1 MQVITDLDEL
11 RQQLHGQARIAFV
24 PTMGNLHAGHLSL
37 CAQAHACGR
46 PVVAS
51 IFVNR
56 LQFGPSEDFDRY
68 PRSLPSDIDQLS
80 KTGHVDIVFA
90 PSEHTMYPEPQ
101 GFQVMP
107 PAGLGQ
113 MLEGEFR
120 PGFFTGVA
128 TVVLKLLNCV
138 QPSTMVLGKKD
149 YQQLLIIQR
158 MCQQLALPVRVV
170 AGDTVRDSD
179 GLALSSRNAYLSP
192 DERQRAVQLYQTL
205 LAARERIHAAPQ
217 ELTAIERWGHSTLK
231 DAGWQPDYFCI
242 RRQSDLEPPAADP
255 WAQGE
260 ALVILAAAKL
270 GSTRLI
276 DNLEL

>member
-1 MQVITDLDEL
+1 MQVITDIDEL
-11 RQQLHGQARIAFV
+11 RQQLRGQTRIAFV
-24 PTMGNLHAGHLSL
+24 PTMGHLHAGHVSL
-37 CAQAHACGR
+37 CAQAHALGR

-90 PSEHTMYPEPQ
+90 PSEQTMYPETQ
-101 GFQVMP
+101 GFQVVP

-149 YQQLLIIQR
+149 YQQLLIIKR
-158 MCQQLALPVRVV
+158 MCAQLALPVRVV
-170 AGDTVRDSD
+170 AGDTVRDPD

-192 DERQRAVQLYQTL
+192 DERQRAAQLYQTL
-205 LAARERIHAAPQ
+205 LAARERIRAAPH
-217 ELTAIERWGHSTLK
+217 ELSAIERWGHTTLK
-231 DAGWQPDYFCI
+231 NAGWQPDYFSI
-242 RRQSDLEPPAADP
+242 
-255 WAQGE
+255 
-260 ALVILAAAKL
+260 
-270 GSTRLI
+270 
-276 DNLEL
+276 